1 MVFIALLLSTIGI
14 IEIWTINQSLFYKQL
29 VFLIFA
35 LIIGYIVYRIFKF
48 AYIQT
53 LFYPFL
59 IFTIFLLIL
68 AHLFGS
74 GINRWI
80 DLKLFYL
87 QPSELTKIVLP
98 FLFYI
103 YNPPENFGLVSS
115 IILILL
121 FLIITQPDLGF
132 AIAIAFVSFWVF
144 YYSNVN
150 RNFLL
155 FILFSIIAIF
165 VSFNAIL
172 FLITFIGL
180 IIILFYILRAKWYW
194 SLSTLISFL
203 FIGVIT
209 PIIWFNVLKPYQ
221 RARIIAFLNPEEYKK
236 NEAYQTYQSQ
246 IAIGSGGLFGIGY
259 NEGTQKKY
267 GFLPEAHTDFIF
279 ASICEDFGFF
289 GGFLVIT
296 LILILILR
304 MIFIFTKIEDP
315 QIKRFALPIMLFFIY
330 SFIINISVNLGII
343 PAKGY
348 PLLFV
353 SYGGSHLVVDYICL
367 FLMLKINKIIEEF

>member
-14 IEIWTINQSLFYKQL
+14 IEIWTINQNLFYKQT

-35 LIIGYIVYRIFKF
+35 LIIGYVVYRVFKF
-48 AYIQT
+48 AYVQM
-53 LFYPFL
+53 LFYPIL

-68 AHLFGS
+68 AHLIS
-74 GINRWI
+74 GDINRWI
-80 DLKLFYL
+80 DLKFFYL
-87 QPSELTKIVLP
+87 QPSELTKIILP
-98 FLFYI
+98 FLFYL
-103 YNPPENFGLVSS
+103 YNPSENFGIVSS
-115 IILILL
+115 IIFILF

-132 AIAIAFVSFWVF
+132 AIAIAFVSFWIF

-165 VSFNAIL
+165 VSFNIFL
-172 FLITFIGL
+172 FTITLFFLIIL
-180 IIILFYILRAKWYW
+180 LFYILRAKWYW
-194 SLSTLISFL
+194 SVITLTSFI
-203 FIGVIT
+203 FVGVLT

-221 RARIIAFLNPEEYKK
+221 RARIVAFLNPELYKK
-236 NEAYQTYQSQ
+236 NEAYQIYQSQ
-246 IAIGSGGLFGIGY
+246 IAIGSGKLFGSGY
-259 NEGTQKKY
+259 NKGTQKEY

-279 ASICEDFGFF
+279 ASICEDFGFL

-315 QIKRFALPIMLFFIY
+315 QMKRFVLPIILFFIY
-330 SFIINISVNLGII
+330 SFIINISVNLGIM
-343 PAKGY
+343 PTKGY

-353 SYGGSHLVVDYICL
+353 SYGGSHLIMDYICL
-367 FLMLKINKIIEEF
+367 FLILKVSKIIEK